1 MQHFVIDRALV
12 AHLDHRHPLGL
23 EHLLMQ
29 ALVGRQTLLHVLH
42 WYSSIGSKAT
52 ELFCLKGAQAR
63 GVLLWYPVFLRQFVK
78 ARKLVWKSRQDVN
91 HAEE

>member
-29 ALVGRQTLLHVLH
+29 ALVGRKTLPHILH
-42 WYSSIGSKAT
+42 WYICTGSKAT
-52 ELFCLKGAQAR
+52 ELFWLA
-63 GVLLWYPVFLRQFVK
+63 YVFTSIASEDETIL
-78 ARKLVWKSRQDVN
+78 
-91 HAEE
+91 